1 MKVFV
6 SAGIGYHKMKIKFVI
21 CFPVLHAHSYGTHYV
36 TPCFVQYIRMYLCMA
51 LQDELK
57 TLKRAFNSVSL
68 ELAEGKGK
76 MQHMEEHLRAS
87 ISAVKSK
94 EEECYTFEVGGV
106 L

>member
-1 MKVFV
+1 
-6 SAGIGYHKMKIKFVI
+6 
-21 CFPVLHAHSYGTHYV
+21 
-36 TPCFVQYIRMYLCMA
+36 MYLCMA

-76 MQHMEEHLRAS
+76 MQHMEEHLEAL
-87 ISAVKSK
+87 IVALKSK
-94 EEECYTFEVGGV
+94 EEECYAFEVGGD